1 MTTMLKISQFTV
13 TEPLADRGLPGE
25 VLVYSTRSSQAVVL
39 AARGWAQMAQDLASG
54 KASLAQQSVR
64 HLVKLGLL
72 VPDALNEQDDLLA
85 EFDAQRWQP
94 RRIYPIIAFT
104 TGCNIACTYCYE
116 DGVQART
123 MSPDVVDATADWLIR
138 RIEEDGIGEMYP
150 SLFGGEPLLYPK
162 LLFRLMD
169 KVNAAARRNG
179 ATVNFACSSNG
190 LFLTP
195 QFARDLLVRGM
206 TQIQIS
212 LDGTKA
218 VHDLRR
224 GGKRGQSTFDGA
236 LEGLKVAAAVFPG
249 TTLKVNFDRQN
260 LAEIPPM
267 LDEIERSGL
276 RDSIDVKFEA
286 IAQQF
291 PSSKVAHDPAF
302 VIPPD
307 SVELADAYTRLQIA
321 ARDRG
326 FVVSHDTAHTTPCML
341 TSHHGV
347 IIGPD
352 GAIYKCISLV
362 GRSQAAV
369 GSIFED
375 GYAAEPYGK
384 QMDVRRK
391 TEACFAE
398 ACPFVPVCMGGC
410 GYEAAIR
417 GGEVHDRFCTYPNM
431 KRYHFQ
437 QTLLRHEA
445 ALRKRGMQPLAA
457 SCNDLA

>member
-1 MTTMLKISQFTV
+1 MTAMLKISQFTV
-13 TEPLADRGLPGE
+13 TEPLDDRGLPGE

-39 AARGWAQMAQDLASG
+39 AAGAWARMRQDLKSG
-54 KASLAQQSVR
+54 KASLAQRPVQ
-64 HLVKLGLL
+64 HLAKLGLL
-72 VPDALNEQDDLLA
+72 VPDALDEQDDLMA

-123 MSPDVVDATADWLIR
+123 MSIEVVDATADWLIR
-138 RIEEDGIGEMYP
+138 RMEVDGIGEMYP

-169 KVNAAARRNG
+169 KVNAAAKRNG

-190 LFLTP
+190 LFLSP
-195 QFARDLLVRGM
+195 RFARDLLVRGL

-218 VHDLRR
+218 VHDTRR
-224 GGKRGQSTFDGA
+224 GGKRAQSTFDGA
-236 LEGLKVAAAVFPG
+236 LEGLKVAAGVFPG

-260 LAEIPPM
+260 VDDIPAM
-267 LDEIERSGL
+267 LDQIEACGL

-286 IAQQF
+286 IAHQF
-291 PSSKVAHDPAF
+291 PNSKAAHDPAF

-307 SVELADAYTRLQIA
+307 SVELADAYTQLQIA
-321 ARDRG
+321 ARERG

-352 GAIYKCISLV
+352 GAIYKLSL
-362 GRSQAAV
+362 
-369 GSIFED
+369 IH
-375 GYAAEPYGK
+375 
-384 QMDVRRK
+384 
-391 TEACFAE
+391 
-398 ACPFVPVCMGGC
+398 
-410 GYEAAIR
+410 I
-417 GGEVHDRFCTYPNM
+417 
-431 KRYHFQ
+431 
-437 QTLLRHEA
+437 
-445 ALRKRGMQPLAA
+445 
-457 SCNDLA
+457 